1 MKYLVLINIFLLFWG
16 KFNQISEMNT
26 LKEKAAVCYQKKDFI
41 TSITIYE
48 KLLTEF
54 KETDESVKLNLANC
68 YFQLKRYNS
77 AIDNYKLLSTSKN
90 LYIRSTAYLQL
101 GVIYSSNNKKELGL
115 NYFKEALKAMP
126 ENEAARYN
134 FELLKKEQ
142 DRTKKENPTDKK
154 KENKNGKNKTTAS
167 DSEESRKS
175 EGNGGNNKK
184 SSSSENNEEGDEESD
199 KENEDQNTGGEES
212 DELQSNDSGDKE
224 TDLLTAQRLA
234 EMNMNE
240 RQARMI
246 LKAMKN
252 TEGQYIQQRK
262 KIVTS
267 TPTPGKPDW

>member
-1 MKYLVLINIFLLFWG
+1 MKYLVLINIFFLFWG
-16 KFNQISEMNT
+16 KFNRISEMNV
-26 LKEKAAVCYQKKDFI
+26 LKEKAAVYYQKKDFLQ
-41 TSITIYE
+41 SITIYE
-48 KLLTEF
+48 KLLTEY
-54 KETDESVKLNLANC
+54 KEVDESVKLNLANS

-77 AIDNYKLLSTSKN
+77 AIDNYKLLATSKD

-115 NYFKEALKAMP
+115 SYFKEALKAMP
-126 ENEAARYN
+126 ENEEARYN

-142 DRTKKENPTDKK
+142 DRTKKENSSDKK
-154 KENKNGKNKTTAS
+154 KENKNGKNKTNAS
-167 DSEESRKS
+167 DSEESKKVK
-175 EGNGGNNKK
+175 GGGGNNKK
-184 SSSSENNEEGDEESD
+184 SSSPENNEDEESD

-212 DELQSNDSGDKE
+212 NDLQSNDSGDRE
-224 TDLLTAQRLA
+224 TDFLTAQRLA